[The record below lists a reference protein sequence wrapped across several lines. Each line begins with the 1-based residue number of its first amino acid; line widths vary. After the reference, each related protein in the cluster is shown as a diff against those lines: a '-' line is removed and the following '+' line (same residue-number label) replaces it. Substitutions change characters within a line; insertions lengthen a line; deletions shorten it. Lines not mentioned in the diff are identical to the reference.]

1 MKNFRNLT
9 SRRTLLK
16 MGLLLTGSGLV
27 GLKTVHAFSTTT
39 SNTPD
44 LTEAEIQGIE
54 KALGKKGKYN
64 AKEVT

>member
-27 GLKTVHAFSTTT
+27 GLKTVRAFSTTT
-39 SNTPD
+39 SNT
-44 LTEAEIQGIE
+44 A
-54 KALGKKGKYN
+54 
-64 AKEVT
+64 

>member
-1 MKNFRNLT
+1 MDNFRNLT

-44 LTEAEIQGIE
+44 LTEAEIQE
-54 KALGKKGKYN
+54 LRRL
-64 AKEVT
+64 